1 MDKNCSIQYENNS
14 TMGDDQ
20 LLVCVSAPLAVFGF
34 VFYAFVFLLGVSGNV
49 FVILTIYKQSKLHT
63 PFNYLVVNLAISDI
77 CVLFFSL
84 PVVIFS
90 ECFRWPLGEIGCL
103 LLRPSFL
110 VFTGVS
116 VFTMMA
122 LSFERYR
129 AVIKP
134 LAPKMTPKIG
144 LRVTI
149 LIWLLACLIFGLPR
163 SFVFGLTEEKGTL
176 QCDPVVKNVIL
187 RAVTK
192 VWRIFSTLIA
202 PSIVVC
208 FAYIRIMRK
217 LRRELDAIGD
227 AYASRDMARS
237 RVKRNAKT
245 MRLLITIIVAFVA
258 CFLPFNVVITLDDLF
273 PAYEDWYYNET
284 LESIFR
290 MLQVGHSCLNPI
302 ILCLMSLEFRQAL
315 TKRFRK
321 SFTRGRKVYDLP
333 ENQQTDKSTTS
344 AIHLKPVCSKEEQDR
359 IIIM

>member
-1 MDKNCSIQYENNS
+1 MDKNASIHYENNS
-14 TMGDDQ
+14 AKGDDQ

-34 VFYAFVFLLGVSGNV
+34 VFYAVVVLLGVSGNV
-49 FVILTIYKQSKLHT
+49 FVILTIYRQSNLHT

-77 CVLFFSL
+77 CVFFFSL

-110 VFTGVS
+110 VFTGAS
-116 VFTMMA
+116 VFTMMT

-134 LAPKMTPKIG
+134 LAPKMTPKTA
-144 LRVTI
+144 LPVVI
-149 LIWLLACLIFGLPR
+149 LTWIFACFIFGLPT

-187 RAVTK
+187 GAAIKASVVIT
-192 VWRIFSTLIA
+192 TLIV
-202 PSIVVC
+202 PSVVVC

-227 AYASRDMARS
+227 AYASRNMARS

-258 CFLPFNVVITLDDLF
+258 CFLPFNLVITLDDLF
-273 PAYEDWYYNET
+273 PAYQNWYYNET
-284 LESIFR
+284 LESVSR
-290 MLQVGHSCLNPI
+290 MLQVGNSCLNPI
-302 ILCLMSLEFRQAL
+302 ILCLLSQDFRQTL

-344 AIHLKPVCSKEEQDR
+344 AVINDSLETSL
-359 IIIM
+359 